1 MVDAP
6 RILIVD
12 DGRAIAATLD
22 ELFRTEGYRALVAYD
37 GPSGSELPEG
47 GAGLALLDVSVPG
60 MDGLEICR
68 RLRDRLGCPVVLL
81 TVRVC
86 EGDQPGRPAVGEDDC
101 VAELFSPELLGSR
114 VRAQLARRRRDP
126 DASGDVR
133 LTGGLAVD
141 CEARTVEVVSTG
153 TRVDLTRIEF
163 DILALLTESP
173 GRVFD
178 RNLIYQRVWGR
189 NAIGDPS
196 VEREHV
202 RRVRAKLSAA
212 GADGGC
218 LETVWGVGYR
228 WAGR

>member
-81 TVRVC
+81 TVRVG

-153 TRVDLTRIEF
+153 MRVDLTRIEF

>member
-6 RILIVD
+6 RILIAD

-37 GPSGSELPEG
+37 GPSGPGATEG
-47 GAGLALLDVSVPG
+47 GTGPALLDVSVPG
-60 MDGLEICR
+60 MDGLEVCR

-81 TVRVC
+81 TVRVG
-86 EGDQPGRPAVGEDDC
+86 EGDRPGGLAVGADDC
-101 VAELFSPELLGSR
+101 VAGLFPPELLGAR
-114 VRAQLARRRRDP
+114 VRARLTRGARDAG
-126 DASGDVR
+126 ASGAVR

-153 TRVDLTRIEF
+153 ARVGLTRIEF

-173 GRVFD
+173 GRVFGRD
-178 RNLIYQRVWGR
+178 LIYERVWGR
-189 NAIGDPS
+189 NAVGDPS